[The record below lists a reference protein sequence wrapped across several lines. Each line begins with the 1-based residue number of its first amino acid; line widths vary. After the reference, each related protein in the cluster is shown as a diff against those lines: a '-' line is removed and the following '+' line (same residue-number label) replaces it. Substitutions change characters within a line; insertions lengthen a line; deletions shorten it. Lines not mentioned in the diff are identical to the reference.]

1 MNKFTCT
8 LTAAV
13 LLTAGAAQ
21 AEAGVIFSEGFDD
34 VPGLTASGWQILD
47 FSAPAGSQQ
56 WFQGNTGIFTAQAG
70 PDDSYVAANFLASE
84 PGGVV
89 DLYLLA
95 PELELRN
102 GDVIRFWT
110 RTDDFGV
117 DFGDG
122 LETGIWNV
130 GGLDA
135 INPDNDIGG
144 YPTVWTEFS
153 SVIDNLAGP
162 TVARFGFRYT
172 GPTDILNYI
181 GIDSVSLIREDRPV
195 PEPGSLLLL
204 GLGLAGLGLARRRA

>member
-1 MNKFTCT
+1 MNKIKSA
-8 LTAAV
+8 LAAAV

-34 VPGLTASGWQILD
+34 VAGLTASGWQVFD
-47 FSAPAGSQQ
+47 FSAPTGSQQ

-70 PDDSYVAANFLASE
+70 ADDSYVAANFLASE
-84 PGGVV
+84 PGGFV

-102 GDVIRFWT
+102 GDVVNFWT
-110 RTDDFGV
+110 RTDDGGV
-117 DFGDG
+117 DFGDR

-135 INPDNDIGG
+135 INPGNDIGG
-144 YPTVWTEFS
+144 YPSAWTEFS

-162 TVARFGFRYT
+162 TVARFGFRYS
-172 GPTDILNYI
+172 GPADILNYI
-181 GIDSVSLIREDRPV
+181 GIDSVSLIREERPV

-204 GLGLAGLGLARRRA
+204 GLGLAGLGFARRRG